1 MKQSDRKIKAVVI
14 NHGHLDI
21 EWYKTMDAYRFWALD
36 IMDTLINE
44 AIDKENYETY
54 TFDGSVFLLDD
65 LIKYFPKYEEKIRN
79 LIKEGKLLIGPFY
92 TQFDEWIPSAE
103 CMVRNCLWGNRRSLE
118 YGAAPMKVGYLPD
131 NFGHPRQLP
140 QILNDFG
147 IDSLLF
153 MRGMVDID
161 KGREFYLNLNGYD
174 LPELSMDNS
183 QFEFPYW
190 FNMMSF
196 DDKSNSLIFIGFYA
210 GPVDNLSEKDREIL
224 CSEVGLNIQTFF
236 DEYFIWTE
244 NLSSPEMETGDTSS
258 SPKG

>member
-1 MKQSDRKIKAVVI
+1 MKGIGDCSMSLYAIYLGGNDMKKRLVLIFVILLMLFSVVSCDSYELRGIEKYNWANSSMGISSRLLPDREFHNEFEYVDSEYYYTYSGMVKNFKESELMYLRYEKNVYEQA
-14 NHGHLDI
+14 
-21 EWYKTMDAYRFWALD
+21 KQKALD
-36 IMDTLINE
+36 
-44 AIDKENYETY
+44 
-54 TFDGSVFLLDD
+54 S
-65 LIKYFPKYEEKIRN
+65 IKISDEYKYS
-79 LIKEGKLLIGPFY
+79 Y
-92 TQFDEWIPSAE
+92 
-103 CMVRNCLWGNRRSLE
+103 
-118 YGAAPMKVGYLPD
+118 
-131 NFGHPRQLP
+131 
-140 QILNDFG
+140 
-147 IDSLLF
+147 
-153 MRGMVDID
+153 